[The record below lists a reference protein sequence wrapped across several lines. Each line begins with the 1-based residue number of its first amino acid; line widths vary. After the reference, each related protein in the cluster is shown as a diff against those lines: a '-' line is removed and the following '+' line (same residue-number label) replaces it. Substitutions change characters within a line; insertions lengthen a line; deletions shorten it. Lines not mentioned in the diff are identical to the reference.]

1 MSDEI
6 DLSQFHSIFFEECT
20 EGLEVMESGLLNLDL
35 GEPDNEQLNNI
46 FRAAHSIKGGA
57 GTFGFMEIS
66 SFTHAM
72 ETVLDELRAGK
83 MPLTRLA
90 VDILLNSVDCLRQL
104 VYQSK
109 ENKPLDQDNMNDLI
123 QSLHDLQTDQCTAT
137 VSEEAPVTA
146 DKAKLDAVW
155 KISFYPFE
163 NLFFTGNDPVR
174 LLREL
179 RDMGEV
185 TVRADVKNVPD
196 FKDINPENCYL
207 GWEIMIRTPV
217 SLDALKEVFAW
228 VEDDCK
234 LEFELQ
240 TDRREESDR
249 RASEPTEETRE
260 RRIDENRGRRSSD
273 RATAAVESTSI
284 RVGIEKAD
292 ALVNLVGELVITQ
305 SIISRECES
314 LGMNMTD
321 KLNASLEQ
329 LKRNTR
335 DLQEQTLNIRM
346 LPIDFAFQRL
356 PRLVHDLSGSLG
368 KKAELFIEG
377 RETELDKTIL
387 EKISDPLI
395 HLVRNALD
403 HGIESPEERLKAGKS
418 ETGRIDVNA
427 SHEGGKIIIR
437 IADDGAG
444 LPGDKIYRKA
454 LEKGL
459 VNPNDELTDSQIQN
473 LIFLAGFSTALEVND
488 VSGRGVGMDVV
499 KSNIT
504 NLGGS
509 VDVSSEPGKGT
520 EFTLRLPLTLAILDG
535 QMIRVGRHVYIIPI
549 ISIVESI
556 QMRKNYLSRVAGK
569 TDVYRYREQQIPVIH
584 LDRIFSIDSEAGK
597 NSNDLLV
604 VLDIGENRIGL
615 RVDEVLDQQQIV
627 IKSLEKNFQNIPGLA
642 GATILGDGSVSLILD
657 LSGLVEQYLHYSQR
671 NSQTGMKIPA

>member
-1 MSDEI
+1 
-6 DLSQFHSIFFEECT
+6 
-20 EGLEVMESGLLNLDL
+20 MESGLLNLDL
-35 GEPDNEQLNNI
+35 GQPDNEQLNNI

-66 SFTHAM
+66 NFTHAM

-90 VDILLNSVDCLRQL
+90 VDILLNSVDCLRHL

-109 ENKPLDQDNMNDLI
+109 DNQPLDQDNMNTLI
-123 QSLHDLQTDQCTAT
+123 QSLQELHSNQGSAIQT
-137 VSEEAPVTA
+137 EESLTSTDMV
-146 DKAKLDAVW
+146 KEDAVW

-174 LLREL
+174 LLKEL
-179 RDMGEV
+179 QGMGEI
-185 TVRADVKNVPD
+185 TVQADVKNLPD
-196 FKDINPENCYL
+196 FNNINPENCYM
-207 GWEIMIRTPV
+207 GWEVLIKTGT
-217 SLDALKEVFAW
+217 SLDVLKEVFAW
-228 VEDDCK
+228 VEDDCR

-240 TDRREESDR
+240 TDRRKESDR
-249 RASEPTEETRE
+249 RTSKPPAKTQE
-260 RRIDENRGRRSSD
+260 RRLDENRGRRTSD
-273 RATAAVESTSI
+273 RAAASVESTSI

-314 LGMNMTD
+314 LGNDMTE

-335 DLQEQTLNIRM
+335 DLQEQTMNIRM

-368 KKAELFIEG
+368 KKVDLFIEG

-403 HGIESPEERLKAGKS
+403 HGIETPEERLASGKS
-418 ETGRIDVNA
+418 ENGKININA

-444 LPGDKIYRKA
+444 LPREIILQKA
-454 LEKGL
+454 MEKGL
-459 VNPNDELTDSQIQN
+459 VDANEELSDSQVQN
-473 LIFLAGFSTALEVND
+473 LIFLAGFSTAKQVND

-499 KSNIT
+499 KSNIS

-509 VDVSSEPGKGT
+509 VEVSSEQGKGT
-520 EFTLRLPLTLAILDG
+520 EFIIRLPLTLAILDG

-556 QMRKNYLSRVAGK
+556 QMNRKYLSRIAGK
-569 TDVYRYREQQIPVIH
+569 ADVYRYRDQQIPVIY
-584 LDRIFSIDSEAGK
+584 LDRVFSIESDGSE
-597 NSNDLLV
+597 NSTDLLV

-615 RVDEVLDQQQIV
+615 CIDEVLDQQQIV

-657 LSGLVEQYLHYSQR
+657 LSGLVDQYLNYR
-671 NSQTGMKIPA
+671 NIKSQTGLKIPA